1 MPPHIHPPGGI
12 GLPPPGS
19 TNRNLTR
26 PVFLCVLCLL
36 ALLLPSASSCPPPC
50 LCYSDGLV
58 DCGGRGLSSLPPLHL
73 LPPGSRSLLLAN
85 NKLALLGASA
95 FANLSSLEEM
105 DISNNYLDNLPAGLF
120 RDMSNLTRLTLH
132 NNSLTGMDRELFQGL
147 GGLQS
152 LDLSLNGL
160 SSVPLGVLDELQ
172 SLRWL
177 SLAGNRLHGLERAAF
192 EPLANLQHLEL
203 GHNPWECDCNLR
215 DFKHWMEWLLYR
227 GGKVDAVECTLPKD
241 LRGRDI
247 RGVPVEMFNYCL
259 QLEDENGGGGDA
271 SRSGQG
277 GVPPCSRNAL
287 SPSGATPISDNS
299 NTADDSSSNTGGG
312 GGGVEAPADCVR
324 ARYRPVSVRRAIGT
338 VVIAGVVCGIVCIMM
353 VAAAAYGCIYASLM
367 AKYQRELKKRQP
379 LMGDGEGDGDDREE
393 KQISSVA

>member
-1 MPPHIHPPGGI
+1 MVLCLSAP
-12 GLPPPGS
+12 LPPP
-19 TNRNLTR
+19 
-26 PVFLCVLCLL
+26 PQVFLRVLSLL
-36 ALLLPSASSCPPPC
+36 ATLLPAASSCPPPC
-50 LCYSDGLV
+50 LCDSRSLVV
-58 DCGGRGLSSLPPLHL
+58 DCGGRGLSSPPPLHL

-85 NKLALLGASA
+85 NKLASLGASA
-95 FANLSSLEEM
+95 LANLSSLEEL
-105 DISNNYLDNLPAGLF
+105 DLSNNYLDNLPAGLF

-132 NNSLTGMDRELFQGL
+132 NNSLTVMDRDLFQGL

-160 SSVPLGVLDELQ
+160 SSVPVGPLDELQ

-259 QLEDENGGGGDA
+259 QLEDENGGAGGEG
-271 SRSGQG
+271 SRPGQG
-277 GVPPCSRNAL
+277 GVPPCSRSA
-287 SPSGATPISDNS
+287 PSGATPISDNS
-299 NTADDSSSNTGGG
+299 NTGGDSSSNTGGG
-312 GGGVEAPADCVR
+312 GGGGGGHVT
-324 ARYRPVSVRRAIGT
+324 YLKMVSSFVTLPDLR
-338 VVIAGVVCGIVCIMM
+338 
-353 VAAAAYGCIYASLM
+353 
-367 AKYQRELKKRQP
+367 
-379 LMGDGEGDGDDREE
+379 
-393 KQISSVA
+393 